1 MIQVSELVGGKRNIK
16 QEELKDVEKYLNEE
30 EVKKIPENLT
40 AHKIDGYWLKC
51 MNNAPMIKENMGK
64 DDEQLLKF
72 LNKIHIDDEENSD
85 NFTIIFSFD

>member
-1 MIQVSELVGGKRNIK
+1 LIQVSELVGGKRNIK